1 MTIQLIIFAND
12 QKTIVIKYT
21 LLWGFPKHRPRG
33 RINEHMK
40 GNDGRTDKNV
50 RLVLNK
56 TRLSKSRFVLHGAVA
71 GQ

>member
-1 MTIQLIIFAND
+1 MTMQLIIFAND

-40 GNDGRTDKNV
+40 GNDGRTDKAI
-50 RLVLNK
+50 NK
-56 TRLSKSRFVLHGAVA
+56 TRLSKARFVLHGAVA

>member
-1 MTIQLIIFAND
+1 MTMQLIIFAND

-21 LLWGFPKHRPRG
+21 LLWGFPKHRPRC

-40 GNDGRTDKNV
+40 GNDGRTDKAI
-50 RLVLNK
+50 NK
-56 TRLSKSRFVLHGAVA
+56 TRRFVLHGTVA